1 MKAIL
6 VIDEMPNQ
14 CLECPCYRQVRGN
27 TLLLEYCNANE
38 KRLTWQEVV
47 EVPEWCPLK
56 PMPEKR
62 KRELHQYVGD
72 RCYHCRFFNGEK
84 SSVWIACTNPMKEWR
99 TRTSKYKQ
107 PSMKACKMFERKQGE

>member
-1 MKAIL
+1 MKSIL

-14 CLECPCYRQVRGN
+14 CIECPCYRQVRGN

-56 PMPEKR
+56 PLPELMPYEQTDTQTVKAVKIDNGFRLGFNTCLEEIEK
-62 KRELHQYVGD
+62 
-72 RCYHCRFFNGEK
+72 
-84 SSVWIACTNPMKEWR
+84 
-99 TRTSKYKQ
+99 
-107 PSMKACKMFERKQGE
+107 